1 MTPKQ
6 LESLHDVLEGDVEMF
21 DGYEELP
28 NDCQEKVKRALENGH
43 VDDEDWKGVMFP
55 CPQPGLNLTGI
66 GRLGCREKPSGD
78 ERVPFASC

>member
-6 LESLHDVLEGDVEMF
+6 LESLHDVLEGDVDMF

-55 CPQPGLNLTGI
+55 CP
-66 GRLGCREKPSGD
+66 
-78 ERVPFASC
+78 

>member
-1 MTPKQ
+1 MSLFKDSLSTWVQWSLNGYSDDSQRGCVTPKQ
-6 LESLHDVLEGDVEMF
+6 LESLHDVLEGDVDMF

-55 CPQPGLNLTGI
+55 CP
-66 GRLGCREKPSGD
+66 
-78 ERVPFASC
+78 